1 MKKIICLPLVAI
13 IVLSGCKGNSFL
25 MQRYANYGHVSH
37 KTCSKEIALA
47 KKPVLTT
54 AESKKET
61 ETVII
66 AQEEPIL
73 ASSNSSIN
81 ENILARIPVQIY
93 TADLKV
99 AKPEQLYTKDLK
111 QVSKSQKT
119 SQKKQAA
126 KKIIG
131 TVLKIVLWVVI
142 LAVAVCVFLIVAA
155 VA

>member
-25 MQRYANYGHVSH
+25 MQRYTNYGQASH

-47 KKPVLTT
+47 KKQVLATT
-54 AESKKET
+54 ESKKET
-61 ETVII
+61 ERVIS
-66 AQEEPIL
+66 AKEEPIL
-73 ASSNSSIN
+73 ASSNSSIK

-93 TADLKV
+93 TTDLKV
-99 AKPEQLYTKDLK
+99 TKPEQLDTKDLK

-126 KKIIG
+126 KK
-131 TVLKIVLWVVI
+131 
-142 LAVAVCVFLIVAA
+142 
-155 VA
+155 